1 MVGTG
6 GWNELKD
13 ESGKDIE
20 HGSKWRFH
28 EGDDGS
34 TAAKFF
40 LSFCQNVA
48 GWELTARAH
57 CPGIGF
63 AMLAL
68 KGFDK

>member
-20 HGSKWRFH
+20 HGSKWRVH

-48 GWELTARAH
+48 GWELMARAH

-63 AMLAL
+63 SMLAL
-68 KGFDK
+68 KGLDK